1 VLALQADL
9 ASAIAS
15 EINVQVTPSERTRL
29 SGLRNVNPDAYDAYL
44 KGRYFFNRPSDDN
57 LKKAIEQYEAAVAQS
72 PEFAPAYSGMSDAY
86 LWAGYNEGF
95 MTAAEGK
102 RKARAAAEK
111 AVGLDPDSAEAY
123 ASLAT
128 FKLFY
133 ERDWAGCERD
143 FRKSISL
150 NPNYA
155 FAHDQFGMALAFQ
168 GRYDEAVAAGKRAA
182 ELDPLSPQILIDAVM
197 APLFQGDY
205 AEVKRLARRAAELD
219 PAFFFPDMILG
230 WADMEAGKFRDAIP
244 ALKKAKTMDAP
255 PFVTAWLA
263 HAYGASGDRAGAMAE
278 LEELKRMSR
287 PADVLP
293 FNLAMVYLGL
303 GDRQRAIDYM
313 ERAYAADSQ
322 MMPWLGKDRLF
333 DPLRSEPRFVALLMK
348 LGFN

>member
-1 VLALQADL
+1 
-9 ASAIAS
+9 
-15 EINVQVTPSERTRL
+15 
-29 SGLRNVNPDAYDAYL
+29 
-44 KGRYFFNRPSDDN
+44 
-57 LKKAIEQYEAAVAQS
+57 
-72 PEFAPAYSGMSDAY
+72 
-86 LWAGYNEGF
+86 

-102 RKARAAAEK
+102 RKAMAAAEK

-133 ERDWAGCERD
+133 ERDWTGCERD

-168 GRYDEAVAAGKRAA
+168 GRYEEAVTEGKRAA

-197 APLFQGDY
+197 APLFQGDF

-230 WADMEAGKFRDAIP
+230 WADMEAGTFKDAIP

-263 HAYGASGDRAGAMAE
+263 YAYGASGDRAGALAE
-278 LEELKRMSR
+278 LEELKKMSR

-303 GDRQRAIDYM
+303 GDRQRAIDCM

-333 DPLRSEPRFVALLMK
+333 DPLRSEPRFKALLKK
-348 LGFN
+348 LGFS